1 MAVFRRLIGAGAGG
15 VPNCGAG
22 SKLGIGLMLLYYTT
36 PRDRQQLL
44 GTAAGDAMLILI
56 AQ

>member
-15 VPNCGAG
+15 VPNHGAG

-36 PRDRQQLL
+36 PRDRHQLSAQQQLWGLRL
-44 GTAAGDAMLILI
+44 GMRC
-56 AQ
+56 